1 MINRI
6 VRIIFGFGIMCF
18 MIAHLQAQNP
28 QKYVREG
35 NKLFDNQEYSKAETS
50 YLKALET
57 DSAFIKGKFNRA
69 DALYEQEKYQE
80 AASIFENLTVE
91 DFESND
97 KAAVW
102 HNLGNSL
109 TQSKAYKE
117 AIEAYKEALRL
128 KPDDLDTKYN
138 LTYAL
143 EKLKQQE
150 QQNQDKQQD
159 QNQDQQQDQDQ
170 DQQQDQDQDQ
180 QQDQNQDQQ
189 QDQNQDQQQDNQKRN
204 DKNQKNQQEKENQQ
218 DKQQQQPKTQEIS
231 GEEAK
236 RMLEALKNNEQETL
250 KKLKRIK
257 AKGEKVETEKDW

>member
-1 MINRI
+1 MSNRI
-6 VRIIFGFGIMCF
+6 FFIVGIISLM
-18 MIAHLQAQNP
+18 AAPLQAQNP
-28 QKYVREG
+28 QKYIREG
-35 NKLFDNQEYSKAETS
+35 NELFEKKEYSEAETS
-50 YLKALET
+50 YLKALKT

-69 DALYEQEKYQE
+69 DALYEQENYQE
-80 AASIFENLTVE
+80 AAGIFEDLTVE
-91 DFESND
+91 NLGPKD

-117 AIEAYKEALRL
+117 AAEAYKEALRL
-128 KPDDLDTKYN
+128 HPDDMDTKYN

-143 EKLKQQE
+143 EKLKEQE
-150 QQNQDKQQD
+150 KQNQNQN
-159 QNQDQQQDQDQ
+159 QNQDQNKDQE
-170 DQQQDQDQDQ
+170 Q

-189 QDQNQDQQQDNQKRN
+189 KQDQQNQDQQQDKQEKNDNNKQKE
-204 DKNQKNQQEKENQQ
+204 KQNQQN
-218 DKQQQQPKTQEIS
+218 KQQQQPKPQEIS

-257 AKGEKVETEKDW
+257 AKGEKTETEKDW

>member
-1 MINRI
+1 MINKI
-6 VRIIFGFGIMCF
+6 VWLIFGFWVMCL
-18 MIAHLQAQNP
+18 MAGPLQAQNP
-28 QKYVREG
+28 QKHIREG
-35 NKLFDNQEYSKAETS
+35 NKLFEKKEYSEAETS

-57 DSAFIKGKFNRA
+57 DSAFVKGKFNRA

-80 AASIFENLTVE
+80 AAGIFENLTVE
-91 DFESND
+91 NLQSND

-109 TQSKAYKE
+109 TQAKSYKE
-117 AIEAYKEALRL
+117 AVEAYKEALRI
-128 KPDDLDTKYN
+128 KPDDMDTKYN

-143 EKLKQQE
+143 EKLKEQE
-150 QQNQDKQQD
+150 QQNQDQD
-159 QNQDQQQDQDQ
+159 QNQDQEEDQDQEQDQNQNKEQNQDQDQ
-170 DQQQDQDQDQ
+170 DQQQKNDQ
-180 QQDQNQDQQ
+180 QQNNKNKKQPQDQE
-189 QDQNQDQQQDNQKRN
+189 
-204 DKNQKNQQEKENQQ
+204 DKQ
-218 DKQQQQPKTQEIS
+218 KQQQQPQEIS